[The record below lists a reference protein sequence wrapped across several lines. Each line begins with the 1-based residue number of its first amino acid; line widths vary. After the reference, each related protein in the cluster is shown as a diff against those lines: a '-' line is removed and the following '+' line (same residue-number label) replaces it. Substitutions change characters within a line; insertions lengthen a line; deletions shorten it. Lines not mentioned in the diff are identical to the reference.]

1 MINTELDHML
11 ISFFVAHP
19 LHMFSRSLVHIQ
31 HSYHLM
37 HVQHVYAT
45 F

>member
-1 MINTELDHML
+1 VINTELVNML

-19 LHMFSRSLVHIQ
+19 LHMLSRSLVHIR

-37 HVQHVYAT
+37 HVQHVYVT